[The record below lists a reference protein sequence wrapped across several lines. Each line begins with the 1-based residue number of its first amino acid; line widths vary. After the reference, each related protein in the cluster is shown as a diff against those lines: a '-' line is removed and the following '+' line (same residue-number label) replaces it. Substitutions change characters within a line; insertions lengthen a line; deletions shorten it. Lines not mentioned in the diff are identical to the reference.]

1 MLIDINGRLIVNN
14 FKTILPSITF
24 IPSTDHPE
32 IIANLD
38 IFADTSIRK
47 GKYIKYSRSKKTT
60 AAAWLWKYF
69 FTTAF
74 KSYTSNT
81 RGVSE
86 LIAYYQQFIHY
97 EILLFALDEN
107 HRDHVIHSVWVM
119 LIGFY
124 LRHQCNPMRKFSYHV
139 FSTDDEKFEDYI
151 LANKELEKKESSLWI
166 LIAVTHDIGY
176 PIQKTLTANNIMSKM
191 IDNFGFLTQ
200 THFSYQFNIVHQT
213 SIEELLNLLST
224 QLFWQ
229 DNNGCTIGIAVGTR
243 LDYAKSFERLD
254 HGIMSAYLLLKYLD
268 EICNVMNILRDI
280 KELRYA
286 WESATDMGFIA
297 TWLAAIASH
306 TNNNRYWTR
315 LDDIEPLLFLSDE
328 LDEFSRYA
336 HKKNEDQWIN
346 VECET
351 KFNCTRYSI
360 NFNYTIKKRMDF
372 DTLSFF
378 KGKIEKF
385 MDRFELEDRG
395 IRKIS
400 ISCDD
405 SRPGEKARYYY
416 ERRYDS
422 NTSGMV
428 KRLRGKS
435 STDIVGFLNGEV
447 IL

>member
-1 MLIDINGRLIVNN
+1 
-14 FKTILPSITF
+14 
-24 IPSTDHPE
+24 
-32 IIANLD
+32 
-38 IFADTSIRK
+38 
-47 GKYIKYSRSKKTT
+47 
-60 AAAWLWKYF
+60 
-69 FTTAF
+69 
-74 KSYTSNT
+74 
-81 RGVSE
+81 
-86 LIAYYQQFIHY
+86 
-97 EILLFALDEN
+97 
-107 HRDHVIHSVWVM
+107 M

-124 LRHQCNPMRKFSYHV
+124 LRHQCKALKKISYHV
-139 FSTDDEKFEDYI
+139 FMTNNKNIEDYI
-151 LANKELEKKESSLWI
+151 LANKELEKKELSLWT

-191 IDNFGFLTQ
+191 IGNFGFLTQ

-224 QLFWQ
+224 QLLWR
-229 DNNGCTIGIAVGTR
+229 DNNGCSIGTAVGNR

-254 HGIMSAYLLLKYLD
+254 HGIMSSYLLLKYLD

-280 KELRYA
+280 KELRYPLEQA
-286 WESATDMGFIA
+286 IDIGFIA

-306 TNNNRYWTR
+306 SNNNRYWYR
-315 LDDIEPLLFLSDE
+315 LDHIEPLLFLSDE

-351 KFNCTRYSI
+351 KFKCTKYSI
-360 NFNYTIKKRMDF
+360 NFNYTIKKHMDF

-378 KGKIEKF
+378 KGKIGKL
-385 MDRFELEDRG
+385 MDRFELEERG
-395 IRKIS
+395 LRKIS

-405 SRPGEKARYYY
+405 TRPGEKARYYY
-416 ERRYDS
+416 ERRYDY
-422 NTSGMV
+422 NTSGVV
-428 KRLRGKS
+428 KRLHGKS